1 MIRPSS
7 RRTAARLSLAAL
19 LGLAACTVQ
28 AASTTYVIDPSHT
41 YPSFEADH
49 MGGVSLWRGKFN
61 SSSGT
66 VTLDKAAGSG
76 SVDIVIDTASIDF
89 GHDAMNEHARAADYF
104 DTDKHPQARYS
115 GKLVEFVDGR
125 PTRVAGTLTI
135 RGISKPVDLKVNSF
149 KCIPHPMHK
158 RELCGADAFA
168 TIQRD
173 DYGISAGK
181 DWGFDMAVTLRIQV
195 EAVAEE

>member
-1 MIRPSS
+1 MT
-7 RRTAARLSLAAL
+7 RTPFALSLAAF
-19 LGLAACTVQ
+19 LGLAACSAQ
-28 AASTTYVIDPSHT
+28 AASTTYIIDPSHT

-61 SSSGT
+61 RSSGK
-66 VTLDKAAGSG
+66 VTLDKAAGTG

-89 GHDAMNEHARAADYF
+89 GHDGMNEHARAPDYF
-104 DTDKHPQARYS
+104 DTEKYPQARYA
-115 GKLVEFVDGR
+115 GTLVDFVDGK
-125 PTRVAGTLTI
+125 PTRVDGTLTL
-135 RGISKPVDLKVNSF
+135 RGISKPVDLKMNSF

-158 RELCGADAFA
+158 RELCGADALA

>member
-1 MIRPSS
+1 MT
-7 RRTAARLSLAAL
+7 RTPFRFALAAI
-19 LGLAACTVQ
+19 LGLAACTAQ
-28 AASTTYVIDPSHT
+28 AASTTTYIIDPSHT

-61 SSSGT
+61 TSSGT
-66 VTLDKAAGSG
+66 VTLDKAAGTG

-104 DTDKHPQARYS
+104 DTDKHPQARYA
-115 GKLVEFVDGR
+115 GKLVDFVAGK

-135 RGISKPVDLKVNSF
+135 RGITKPVDLKVNSF

>member
-1 MIRPSS
+1 MT
-7 RRTAARLSLAAL
+7 RTPFRFALAAI
-19 LGLAACTVQ
+19 LGLAACTAQ
-28 AASTTYVIDPSHT
+28 AASPTTYIIDPSHT

-61 SSSGT
+61 TSSGT
-66 VTLDKAAGSG
+66 VTLDKAAGTG

-104 DTDKHPQARYS
+104 DTDKHPQARYA
-115 GKLVEFVDGR
+115 GKLVDFVAGK

-135 RGISKPVDLKVNSF
+135 RGITKPVDLKVNSF

>member
-1 MIRPSS
+1 MTLTPFRF
-7 RRTAARLSLAAL
+7 ALAAI
-19 LGLAACTVQ
+19 LGLAACIVQ
-28 AASTTYVIDPSHT
+28 AASTTTYVIDPSHT

-66 VTLDKAAGSG
+66 VTLDKAAGTG

-104 DTDKHPQARYS
+104 DTEKHPQARYA
-115 GKLVEFVDGR
+115 GKLVDFVDGR
-125 PTRVAGTLTI
+125 PTRVEGRLTI
-135 RGISKPVDLKVNSF
+135 RGTTKPVDLKINSF
-149 KCIPHPMHK
+149 KCIPHPLHK

>member
-1 MIRPSS
+1 MIRPMS
-7 RRTAARLSLAAL
+7 RRTTVRLSLATL
-19 LGLAACTVQ
+19 LALAACSAH
-28 AASTTYVIDPSHT
+28 AASTTYLIDPSHT

-61 SSSGT
+61 SSSGK
-66 VTLDKAAGSG
+66 VTLDKAAGTG

-89 GHDAMNEHARAADYF
+89 GHDAMNEHARAPDYF
-104 DTDKHPQARYS
+104 DTGKHPQARYV
-115 GKLVEFVDGR
+115 GTLVDFVDGR
-125 PTRVAGTLTI
+125 PTRVDGTLTL
-135 RGISKPVDLKVNSF
+135 RGITKPVDLKIDSF

-158 RELCGADAFA
+158 RELCGADALA

>member
-1 MIRPSS
+1 MT
-7 RRTAARLSLAAL
+7 RTPVRLALAAI
-19 LGLAACTVQ
+19 LGLAACAAH
-28 AASTTYVIDPSHT
+28 AASTTYIIDPSHT

-66 VTLDKAAGSG
+66 VTLDKAAGTG

-115 GKLVEFVDGR
+115 GKLVDFVDGK

-135 RGISKPVDLKVNSF
+135 RGTSKPVDLKVNSF

-158 RELCGADAFA
+158 RELCGADALA

>member
-1 MIRPSS
+1 MIRPMSH
-7 RRTAARLSLAAL
+7 RTTVRLSLATL
-19 LGLAACTVQ
+19 LALAACSAH
-28 AASTTYVIDPSHT
+28 AASTTYLIDPSHT

-61 SSSGT
+61 SSSGK
-66 VTLDKAAGSG
+66 VTLDKAAGTG

-89 GHDAMNEHARAADYF
+89 GHDAMNEHARAPDYF
-104 DTDKHPQARYS
+104 DTGKHPQARYV
-115 GKLVEFVDGR
+115 GTLVDFVDGR
-125 PTRVAGTLTI
+125 PTRVDGTLTL
-135 RGISKPVDLKVNSF
+135 RGITKPVDLKINSF

-158 RELCGADAFA
+158 RELCGADALA